1 VKFDRQHQ
9 IEQICEATL
18 KRKLEE
24 RVSYLSEACGD
35 DTALRLEVDLQLA
48 RKSESSSHLNEIASL
63 AEAVNAQ
70 ASTVEFEPS
79 SPGTLDHAPVGET
92 ISHYRILKRLGEGGM
107 GVVYLAED
115 TSLQRRIALKF
126 LKPHIIGSDE
136 HQIRFLREAQAV
148 AALDHPNICTIHEI
162 GNAAGQTFM
171 AMAYIE
177 GVTLSH
183 LINQGSLKLDNVLD
197 IAVQVGQ
204 GLQAA
209 HQKGIVHR
217 DIKTSNL
224 IVTKDGRVKIMDFGL
239 AQRTDETRL
248 TKADAIVGTPVCMSP
263 EQVQGEE
270 VDHRTDIWALGV
282 AMYEMVTGRLPFAG
296 KNSQAVLYSIV
307 HKEHKPTTSIR
318 SDVPIDFERI
328 VGKAL
333 SKNPDERYS
342 TIDEM
347 LIDLRRLQE
356 STPQSSSEAAATWQ
370 SPNKMLNWGRV
381 LANPRRKAVLAGA
394 AVAAI
399 LLVLALSLNISRF
412 LNPIF
417 ATAPNSIKSV
427 AVLPLQNLAS
437 DPEQDYFAEGMTEAL
452 ITDISKIGALKVISR
467 KTTMRYSGSTKPLNE
482 IARDLKVDAIVE
494 GSVTRVGDKV
504 RVTARLIEAATDRS
518 LWTESYERD
527 LTNILA
533 LQAEV
538 ARTIAGKIKV
548 TVSPEENARLARD
561 RKVDPATYEA
571 YLRGMFYL
579 NKGTPDEIKKG
590 MAYFH
595 EAVEKDPGDP
605 QAYAGLAL
613 GYVTIAHGPDP
624 PEDALLSARA
634 AAERAVRL
642 DDTQAEAHLVL
653 AVIKGYYDYDWG
665 TAQRMMDHALE
676 INPSLAIGH
685 YHNSWFHVIFERY
698 EDAIKEHKLAQ
709 ELDPLTP
716 LHTAWLGE
724 IYRHV
729 GRYEEAIAEA
739 NKSIEINP
747 KFPIGHI
754 VLARVYSDQG
764 KHEDAIA
771 EYQKAGEVAL
781 PWKWA
786 AAVGYVR
793 AGKPAEARKLLA
805 ELQQQK
811 MTPWNAYWLAI
822 LNAWLGNKDEA
833 FRWLNHEPHHMF
845 LPAVRKNDWFKPL
858 QGDPRHRAIVSR
870 LKLPPP

>member
-1 VKFDRQHQ
+1 VKFDRQRQ

-35 DTALRLEVDLQLA
+35 DTALRREVDLRLA
-48 RKSESSSHLNEIASL
+48 KNSESSVHLNDHHATSSETP
-63 AEAVNAQ
+63 EAQ
-70 ASTVEFEPS
+70 STVEFEPS
-79 SPGTLDHAPVGET
+79 SAEHDGEVSQT

-115 TSLQRRIALKF
+115 TSLQRRVALKF
-126 LKPHIIGSDE
+126 LKRNITGSDE
-136 HQIRFLREAQAV
+136 HQIRFVREAQAV
-148 AALDHPNICTIHEI
+148 AALDHPNICSIHEI
-162 GNAAGQTFM
+162 GNAGGQTFM

-183 LINQGSLKLDNVLD
+183 LVNQGSLKLDTVLD
-197 IAVQVGQ
+197 IAIQVGQ

-224 IVTKDGRVKIMDFGL
+224 IVTNDGRVKIMDFGL

-263 EQVQGEE
+263 EQARGQE

-282 AMYEMVTGRLPFAG
+282 VLYEMVTGQLPFAG
-296 KNSQAVLYSIV
+296 KNSHAILYSIV
-307 HKEHKPTTSIR
+307 YEEHKPITSIR
-318 SDVPIDFERI
+318 SDLPKDFDRV

-356 STPQSSSEAAATWQ
+356 NPLLSSS
-370 SPNKMLNWGRV
+370 SPALTPLAHNKLNWER
-381 LANPRRKAVLAGA
+381 LLINPRRKAVIAGA
-394 AVAAI
+394 GVVAI
-399 LLVLALSLNISRF
+399 LVVLGLALNAGRFRSL
-412 LNPIF
+412 IF
-417 ATAPNSIKSV
+417 ARPPNSIKSV
-427 AVLPLQNLAS
+427 AVLPLENLAH
-437 DPEQDYFAEGMTEAL
+437 DPEQDFFADGMTEAL
-452 ITDISKIGALKVISR
+452 ITDISKISALRVISR
-467 KTTMRYSGSTKPLNE
+467 KTANQYNGSTKPLNE
-482 IARDLKVDAIVE
+482 IARELKVDAIVE

-504 RVTARLIEAATDRS
+504 RVTASLIEAATDQS

-527 LTNILA
+527 LTNILS

-538 ARTIAGKIKV
+538 ARAIAGKIKV

-571 YLRGMFYL
+571 YLRGMFCL
-579 NKGTPDEIKKG
+579 NKGTPEEIKKG
-590 MAYFH
+590 MTYFH

-624 PEDALLSARA
+624 PEDALFSARA

-642 DDTQAEAHLVL
+642 DDTQAEAYVVL
-653 AVIKGYYDYDWG
+653 AVLKGYYEYDWP
-665 TAQRMMDHALE
+665 TAQGMMDHALE
-676 INPSLAIGH
+676 INPSLAIAH
-685 YHNSWFHVIFERY
+685 YHNAWFHVIFDRY

-724 IYRHV
+724 IYRQV
-729 GRYEEAIAEA
+729 GRYDEAIAEA
-739 NKSIEINP
+739 NKSIAIDH

-764 KHEDAIA
+764 KHEDAIT
-771 EYQKAGEVAL
+771 EYLKAGEVAL

-786 AAVGYVR
+786 AAVGYVK
-793 AGKPAEARKLLA
+793 AGRPAEARKLLA

-811 MTPWNAYWLAI
+811 VTPWNAYWLAI
-822 LNAWLGNKDEA
+822 LNSWLGNKDEA

-845 LPAVRKNDWFKPL
+845 LTGVRKNDWFKPL
-858 QGDPRHRAIVSR
+858 QGDPRQLAIVSR
-870 LKLPPP
+870 LRLPPPP